1 MIERK
6 KTCKFLGMIS
16 VFGYVNANWKEL
28 SQAQQERYGSVY
40 CGICRSIRRN
50 VSTSA
55 RITLSYDMAFLAL
68 LHMSLYEPEENAGK
82 NRCMLHWVR
91 SKPWVENPY
100 VDYAADMNV
109 ALSYYKAQDDL
120 QDEGKTSAK
129 LLLSMLEPHMEAIRQ
144 RWPRQCDAMKACMEE
159 LRELEGANTANP
171 DLPASCFGRLMAELM
186 VYQEDQWQ
194 EELRNLGFALGR
206 FIYLADAMLDYDR
219 DKRKKQYNPFL
230 AMGQGRDTG
239 KWEQYLVLAMARCT
253 ESYEKLPLV
262 QDAGLLKNILCAG
275 LWARFDRKFK
285 VDERKES

>member
-1 MIERK
+1 M
-6 KTCKFLGMIS
+6 
-16 VFGYVNANWKEL
+16 FGYVNANWKEL
-28 SQAQQERYGSVY
+28 TQAQQERYGAVY
-40 CGICRSIRRN
+40 CGICRSIHHR
-50 VSTSA
+50 VSNPA
-55 RITLSYDMAFLAL
+55 RAVLSYDMAFLAL

-82 NRCMLHWVR
+82 NRCVLHVLRPRAWVD
-91 SKPWVENPY
+91 NPC

-159 LRELEGANTANP
+159 LRELERTNTANP

-262 QDAGLLKNILCAG
+262 QDKPLLDNILYSGVWVQYRA
-275 LWARFDRKFK
+275 K
-285 VDERKES
+285 VKKEETNG

>member
-1 MIERK
+1 M
-6 KTCKFLGMIS
+6 
-16 VFGYVNANWKEL
+16 FGYVNANWKEL
-28 SQAQQERYGSVY
+28 TQAQQERYGAVY
-40 CGICRSIRRN
+40 CGICRSIHHR
-50 VSTSA
+50 VSNPA
-55 RITLSYDMAFLAL
+55 RAVLSYDMAFLAL

-82 NRCMLHWVR
+82 NRCVLHVLRPRAWVD
-91 SKPWVENPY
+91 NPC

-194 EELRNLGFALGR
+194 EELRNMGFALGR

-262 QDAGLLKNILCAG
+262 QDKPLLDNILYSGVWVQYRA
-275 LWARFDRKFK
+275 K
-285 VDERKES
+285 VKKEETNG

>member
-1 MIERK
+1 M
-6 KTCKFLGMIS
+6 
-16 VFGYVNANWKEL
+16 FGYVNANWKEL
-28 SQAQQERYGSVY
+28 TQAQQERYGAVY
-40 CGICRSIRRN
+40 CGICRSIHHR
-50 VSTSA
+50 VSNPA
-55 RITLSYDMAFLAL
+55 RAVLSYDMAFLAL

-82 NRCMLHWVR
+82 NRCFLHVLRPRAWVN
-91 SKPWVENPY
+91 NPC

-109 ALSYYKAQDDL
+109 ALAYYKAQDDL

-262 QDAGLLKNILCAG
+262 QDKPLLDNILYSGVWVQYRA
-275 LWARFDRKFK
+275 K
-285 VDERKES
+285 VKKEETNG

>member
-1 MIERK
+1 M
-6 KTCKFLGMIS
+6 
-16 VFGYVNANWKEL
+16 FGYVNANWKEL
-28 SQAQQERYGSVY
+28 TQAQQERYGAVY
-40 CGICRSIRRN
+40 CGICRSIHHR
-50 VSTSA
+50 VSNPA
-55 RITLSYDMAFLAL
+55 RAVLSYDMAFLAL

-82 NRCMLHWVR
+82 NRCVLHVLRPRAWVD
-91 SKPWVENPY
+91 NPC

-109 ALSYYKAQDDL
+109 ALAYYKAQDDL

-159 LRELEGANTANP
+159 LRELERANTANP

-206 FIYLADAMLDYDR
+206 FIYLADAMLDYGR

-262 QDAGLLKNILCAG
+262 QDKPLLDNILYSGVWVQYRA
-275 LWARFDRKFK
+275 K
-285 VDERKES
+285 VKKEETNG